1 MRYFF
6 HLREPGGY
14 VVDDEGLE
22 LGGLDAVKA
31 AATCGARSII
41 ADEILKGHLPLG
53 TILEVEDEDGR
64 RVLDLPFGDT
74 VFVDPD

>member
-14 VVDDEGLE
+14 VVDHEGLE
-22 LGGLDAVKA
+22 LGCIDAVRT

-41 ADEILKGHLPLG
+41 ADEILRGSLPLA
-53 TILEVEDEDGR
+53 TILEVEDEHGR
-64 RVLDLPFGDT
+64 RVLELPFSET
-74 VFVDPD
+74 VRVDG

>member
-6 HLREPGGY
+6 HLREPDGY

-22 LGGLDAVKA
+22 LGCIDAVTA
-31 AATCGARSII
+31 AAICGARLII
-41 ADEILKGHLPLG
+41 ADEILRGSLPLG

-64 RVLDLPFGDT
+64 RVLELPFRDT
-74 VFVDPD
+74 VHVDR